1 MYLKKNMVFYELFT
15 FESRNLMNIYIS
27 VNTFFFMYNV
37 NQFYEPGY
45 NLEKLISVDI
55 KAVCQHL
62 R

>member
-1 MYLKKNMVFYELFT
+1 
-15 FESRNLMNIYIS
+15 
-27 VNTFFFMYNV
+27 MYNV